1 MKKFLTLLPA
11 ILLFAWL
18 GCGGNKEGSETKPV
32 IAYTSKDLSNP
43 FFNIIG
49 DTLKTEAAKHGYDV
63 VVVDGIDVG
72 DLDYLDIGLPMGIS
86 EVVPVTVKSLIFP
99 TKEER

>member
-1 MKKFLTLLPA
+1 MKKTLTLLPA

-18 GCGGNKEGSETKPV
+18 GCGGGNKEGSETKPV

-63 VVVDGIDVG
+63 VVVDGDEKPETQ
-72 DLDYLDIGLPMGIS
+72 DKHCLLYTSDAAD
-86 EVVPVTVKSLIFP
+86 E
-99 TKEER
+99 